1 MARRRVTFRT
11 GLAIAALTGAAHLA
25 AQSTTNTSATPAP
38 PPSGTAVG
46 PPQLRDFTLNGTV
59 TQPAQPT
66 TTAPSPAPRTPP
78 PTTASPADAAPT
90 NSPATAAPATRS
102 RAAPAR
108 ATSAP
113 RPPVV
118 AGPDRN
124 PSADAVTVD
133 LPPATAAPVLPEPS
147 LPAPLDPAPAAD
159 RPLGSGSGPASYWP
173 WAAALLALL
182 LGAGFLWWRRR
193 QQAEEEALQAVDNA
207 DLGAMVAA
215 RDAAPAPVPRAVP
228 PAAPRTP
235 APGPATAPL
244 RPQSAGPVA
253 APTPP
258 VPTPSGPTPS
268 RVPDALA
275 GGIVASGL
283 KPRIELEL
291 LPLGV
296 ATDAA
301 GAVALM
307 CDIVVVNR
315 GSAPARDV
323 LVEARL
329 INAGPNTDAEVERFF
344 LRQPTSGERLPP
356 IAPMSRASVR
366 VRLAVAAADLAPLVV
381 EGRHLLVPIVAI
393 NALYRSGGAE
403 VVESSS
409 FLVGRGD
416 AEAGKLAPFRLD
428 LGARNW
434 TGLAARL
441 HSTGLKR

>member
-11 GLAIAALTGAAHLA
+11 GLAFAALTGAAQLA
-25 AQSTTNTSATPAP
+25 AQSTTTNTTATPTP

-66 TTAPSPAPRTPP
+66 TTAPSPAPRSAP
-78 PTTASPADAAPT
+78 PTATSPVDVPPT
-90 NSPATAAPATRS
+90 GSAATAPAARS
-102 RAAPAR
+102 RAIPSRTAPA
-108 ATSAP
+108 P
-113 RPPVV
+113 PPPVV

-124 PSADAVTVD
+124 PSASAVTVD
-133 LPPATAAPVLPEPS
+133 LPPATVAPSMPAPS
-147 LPAPLDPAPAAD
+147 LAPPLDPAPAPD
-159 RPLGSGSGPASYWP
+159 RSLGTGSGPLNYWP
-173 WAAALLALL
+173 WAAALLAAM

-193 QQAEEEALQAVDNA
+193 QQAEEEALQAADNA

-215 RDAAPAPVPRAVP
+215 RDAAPALVPRAAP

-235 APGPATAPL
+235 APSPATTPS
-244 RPQSAGPVA
+244 RPQAARPVA
-253 APTPP
+253 ATTPAPPAPTPA
-258 VPTPSGPTPS
+258 
-268 RVPDALA
+268 RVPDALV

-315 GSAPARDV
+315 GSAPARDE
-323 LVEARL
+323 LVEAQL
-329 INAGPNTDAEVERFF
+329 LNAGPKTHAEVERFF
-344 LRQPTSGERLPP
+344 LRAPASGERLPP

-366 VRLAVAAADLAPLVV
+366 IRLAVAAADLAPLIV
-381 EGRHLLVPIVAI
+381 EGRHLLVPIVAV

-416 AEAGKLAPFRLD
+416 AEADKLAPFRLD

-441 HSTGLKR
+441 HSTGLQR